1 MGFLGTTGFA
11 IAEPLVGV
19 VEGAIYTLPSIVAT
33 IVILIFGYL
42 LGALLGMV
50 VRHVLDRTGIIRKII
65 FKLDLQK
72 EVGNWNISHL
82 FGLITKWY
90 IFVVFLT
97 PAAQTA
103 NLTSLADFLNSAALW
118 IPNIILAV
126 IIALAGYVVSEYIAK
141 KIREIKSKQRSLLA
155 STGKLLTLIFVA
167 LIALRQ
173 VGIAIDVA
181 ENAFLIILGGIM
193 LGLALAFG
201 LAMKDDAHDLV
212 KDIRKRL

>member
-1 MGFLGTTGFA
+1 MGFIGTTGFA
-11 IAEPLVGV
+11 IAEPLVGIV
-19 VEGAIYTLPSIVAT
+19 QGTISTLLAIIAT

-50 VRHVLDRTGIIRKII
+50 VRHVLERTGLVKKVVT
-65 FKLDLQK
+65 KLDLQK
-72 EVGNWNISHL
+72 EVGSWNISHL

-90 IFVVFLT
+90 VFVVFLT
-97 PAAQTA
+97 PAAQVA
-103 NLTSLADFLNSAALW
+103 NLTSLADFLNAAALW

-126 IIALAGYVVSEYIAK
+126 VIALAGYVLSEYIAK
-141 KIREIKSKQRSLLA
+141 KIREVKSKQKSMLA
-155 STGKLLTLIFVA
+155 STGKALTLIFVA
-167 LIALRQ
+167 LIVLRQ

-181 ENAFLIILGGIM
+181 ENAFLIVLAGIM

-201 LAMKDDAHDLV
+201 LAMKDDARDLV

>member
-1 MGFLGTTGFA
+1 MGFIGATGFA
-11 IAEPLVGV
+11 IADPLVDIVSGT
-19 VEGAIYTLPSIVAT
+19 ISTLPAIIAT

-50 VRHVLDRTGIIRKII
+50 VRHVLDRTNLIKKAVE
-65 FKLDLQK
+65 KLDLQR
-72 EVGNWNISHL
+72 EVGSWNLSHL

-97 PAAQTA
+97 PAAQVA
-103 NLTSLADFLNSAALW
+103 NLTSLADFLNAAALW

-126 IIALAGYVVSEYIAK
+126 VIALAGYVLSEYIAK
-141 KIREIKSKQRSLLA
+141 KIREVKSKQKSMLA
-155 STGKLLTLIFVA
+155 SAGKALTLIFVA
-167 LIALRQ
+167 LIVLRQ

-181 ENAFLIILGGIM
+181 ENAFLIVLAGIM

-201 LAMKDDAHDLV
+201 LAMKEDARDLV